1 MTEEQ
6 VYLNAVEAWR
16 VNKGKGTF
24 VIPAPFDA
32 LKPLLYILP
41 QLYNKSPTTNVVI
54 IVKDFADRSSIENY
68 LTTLSNEVW
77 NNSFR
82 TVIHNGNLRILTT
95 EYAAEHINEYS
106 PLLTIIYNPS
116 IFHFVHIAMIEKS
129 KFKLVILN
137 KLLDNKTMD
146 DFYTVAP
153 SIGNFSQNVI
163 DEVRSNRPVKECLV
177 GLTIVP
183 DSELDKEMNYYNREI
198 STALAIFGNF
208 DNIKYA
214 RLGNSATNCSS
225 MMICDAIARTNGW
238 DNHLD
243 MSSQFN
249 RDIDKL
255 YSPAA
260 IKERADSIYNI
271 VRERST
277 KLASS
282 KDKLSNILD
291 IVNDNSDKNILIINK
306 YGEFANL
313 VTDYLND
320 KSGKRI
326 CANCHDK
333 VDNVPAVDDYGNPIL
348 VKSGAKKGQPKLLG
362 VIAQKKLAQKLM
374 NTHKINV
381 ISCGASPDKS
391 LDVDIDL
398 VIITSPLCDTI
409 ESYFYRLSKVHF
421 SNEVLLYTLFYK
433 GTLEEKKLEDR
444 TIPANHTIINNFD
457 RNVKVDNNND
467 YCIVD

>member
-6 VYLNAVEAWR
+6 VYLNAVEVWR
-16 VNKGKGTF
+16 VNKGIGTF

-54 IVKDFADRSSIENY
+54 IVKDFADRSSIESY
-68 LTTLSNEVW
+68 LTTLSNEIW

-82 TVIHNGNLRILTT
+82 TVMHNGNLRILTT

-260 IKERADSIYNI
+260 IKERADNIYNI

-374 NTHKINV
+374 NTHKIHV

-391 LDVDIDL
+391 LDIDIDL
-398 VIITSPLCDTI
+398 IIITSPLCDTI

-444 TIPANHTIINNFD
+444 TIPANHTIINDFD

>member
-6 VYLNAVEAWR
+6 VYLNAVEVWR
-16 VNKGKGTF
+16 VNKGIGTF
-24 VIPAPFDA
+24 VIPAPFDS

-41 QLYNKSPTTNVVI
+41 QLYNKSPTTNIVI

-68 LTTLSNEVW
+68 LTTLNNEVW

-214 RLGNSATNCSS
+214 RLGNSDTNCSS

-243 MSSQFN
+243 MSSEFN

-271 VRERST
+271 IRERST

-374 NTHKINV
+374 NTHKIHV

-398 VIITSPLCDTI
+398 IIITSPLCDTI
-409 ESYFYRLSKVHF
+409 ESYFYRLSKIHF

>member
-6 VYLNAVEAWR
+6 VYLNAVDVWR
-16 VNKGKGTF
+16 LNKGIGTF

-32 LKPLLYILP
+32 LRPLLYILP
-41 QLYNKSPTTNVVI
+41 QLYNKSPTTSVVI
-54 IVKDFADRSSIENY
+54 IVKDFADRSSIESY
-68 LTTLSNEVW
+68 LTTLNNEVW

-82 TVIHNGNLRILTT
+82 TVIHNGSLRILTT
-95 EYAAEHINEYS
+95 EYAAEHINDYS

-129 KFKLVILN
+129 KFKLVILS

-146 DFYTVAP
+146 NFYTVAP

-163 DEVRSNRPVKECLV
+163 DEVRTNRPVKECLV
-177 GLTIVP
+177 GLTITP
-183 DSELDKEMNYYNREI
+183 DTELDKEMNYYNREI

-208 DNIKYA
+208 DNIKCA
-214 RLGNSATNCSS
+214 RLGNSDTNCSS

-243 MSSQFN
+243 MSSEFN

-255 YSPAA
+255 YSPSA
-260 IKERADSIYNI
+260 IKERADNIYNI
-271 VRERST
+271 IRERST

-291 IVNDNSDKNILIINK
+291 IVNDNLDKNILIINK

-320 KSGKRI
+320 KFGKRI

-348 VKSGAKKGQPKLLG
+348 IKSGLKKGQPKLLG

-374 NTHKINV
+374 NSHKINV

-421 SNEVLLYTLFYK
+421 SNEVLLYTLFYRS
-433 GTLEEKKLEDR
+433 TLEEKKLEDR
-444 TIPANHTIINNFD
+444 TVPANHAIINDFD
-457 RNVKVDNNND
+457 RNVKVDNNNA

>member
-6 VYLNAVEAWR
+6 VYLNAVDAWR
-16 VNKGKGTF
+16 LNKGIGTF

-32 LKPLLYILP
+32 LRPLLYILP
-41 QLYNKSPTTNVVI
+41 QLYNKSPTTSVVI
-54 IVKDFADRSSIENY
+54 IVKDFADRSSIESY
-68 LTTLSNEVW
+68 LTTLNNEVW

-82 TVIHNGNLRILTT
+82 TIIHNGSLRILTT
-95 EYAAEHINEYS
+95 EYAAEHINDYS

-129 KFKLVILN
+129 KFNLVILS

-163 DEVRSNRPVKECLV
+163 DEVRTNRPVKECLV
-177 GLTIVP
+177 GLTITP
-183 DSELDKEMNYYNREI
+183 DTELDKEMTYYNMEI

-243 MSSQFN
+243 MSSEFN

-255 YSPAA
+255 YSPSA

-271 VRERST
+271 IRERST

-282 KDKLSNILD
+282 KDKLNNILD
-291 IVNDNSDKNILIINK
+291 IVNDNLDKNILIINK

-320 KSGKRI
+320 KFGKKI

-348 VKSGAKKGQPKLLG
+348 IKSGQKKGQPKLLG

-374 NTHKINV
+374 NSHKINV

-433 GTLEEKKLEDR
+433 STLEEKKLEDR
-444 TIPANHTIINNFD
+444 SVPANHTIINDFD
-457 RNVKVDNNND
+457 RNVKVDNNDD

>member
-6 VYLNAVEAWR
+6 VYLNAVDVWR
-16 VNKGKGTF
+16 LNKGIGTF

-32 LKPLLYILP
+32 LRPLLYILP
-41 QLYNKSPTTNVVI
+41 QLYNKSPTTSVVI
-54 IVKDFADRSSIENY
+54 IVKDFADRSSIESY
-68 LTTLSNEVW
+68 LTTLNNEIW

-82 TVIHNGNLRILTT
+82 TVIHNGSLRILTT
-95 EYAAEHINEYS
+95 EYAAEHINDYS

-129 KFKLVILN
+129 KFKLVILS

-163 DEVRSNRPVKECLV
+163 DEVRTNRPVKECLV
-177 GLTIVP
+177 GLTITP
-183 DSELDKEMNYYNREI
+183 DTELDKEMNYYNREI
-198 STALAIFGNF
+198 STTLAIFGNF

-214 RLGNSATNCSS
+214 RLGNSDTNCSS

-243 MSSQFN
+243 MSSEFN

-255 YSPAA
+255 YSPSA

-271 VRERST
+271 IRERST

-282 KDKLSNILD
+282 KDKLSYILD
-291 IVNDNSDKNILIINK
+291 IVNDNLDKNILIINK

-320 KSGKRI
+320 KFGKRI

-333 VDNVPAVDDYGNPIL
+333 VDNIPAVDDYGNPIL
-348 VKSGAKKGQPKLLG
+348 IKSGQKKGQPKLLG

-374 NTHKINV
+374 NSHKINV

-409 ESYFYRLSKVHF
+409 ESYFYRLSKLHF

-433 GTLEEKKLEDR
+433 STLEEKKLEDR
-444 TIPANHTIINNFD
+444 SVPANHTIINDFD
-457 RNVKVDNNND
+457 RNVKVDNNNA

>member
-6 VYLNAVEAWR
+6 VYLNAVNAWR
-16 VNKGKGTF
+16 LNKGIGTF

-32 LKPLLYILP
+32 LRPLLYILP
-41 QLYNKSPTTNVVI
+41 QLYNKSPTTSVVI
-54 IVKDFADRSSIENY
+54 IVKDFADRSSIESY
-68 LTTLSNEVW
+68 LTTLNNEVW

-82 TVIHNGNLRILTT
+82 TVIHNGSLRILTT
-95 EYAAEHINEYS
+95 EYAAEHINDYS

-129 KFKLVILN
+129 KFKLVILS

-163 DEVRSNRPVKECLV
+163 DEVRTNRPVKECLV
-177 GLTIVP
+177 GLTITP
-183 DSELDKEMNYYNREI
+183 DTELDKEMNYYNREI

-214 RLGNSATNCSS
+214 RLGNSDTNCSS

-243 MSSQFN
+243 MSSEFN

-255 YSPAA
+255 YSPSA

-271 VRERST
+271 IRERST

-282 KDKLSNILD
+282 KDKLSYILD
-291 IVNDNSDKNILIINK
+291 IVNDNLDKNILIINK

-320 KSGKRI
+320 KFGKRI

-333 VDNVPAVDDYGNPIL
+333 VDNVPAVDDYGNPIFI
-348 VKSGAKKGQPKLLG
+348 KSGPKKGQPKLLG

-374 NTHKINV
+374 NSHTINV

-421 SNEVLLYTLFYK
+421 SNEVLLYTLFYRS
-433 GTLEEKKLEDR
+433 TLEEKKLEDR
-444 TIPANHTIINNFD
+444 TVPANHTIINDFD
-457 RNVKVDNNND
+457 RNVKVDNNNA

>member
-6 VYLNAVEAWR
+6 VYLNAVEVWR
-16 VNKGKGTF
+16 VNKGIGTF

-68 LTTLSNEVW
+68 LTTLNNDVW

-95 EYAAEHINEYS
+95 EYAAEHINDYS

-260 IKERADSIYNI
+260 IKERADNIYNI

-282 KDKLSNILD
+282 KDKLSSILD

-333 VDNVPAVDDYGNPIL
+333 VDNVPAVDDYGNTIL

>member
-6 VYLNAVEAWR
+6 VYLNAVDVWR
-16 VNKGKGTF
+16 MNKGIGTF

-32 LKPLLYILP
+32 LRPLLYILP
-41 QLYNKSPTTNVVI
+41 QLYNKSPTTSVVI
-54 IVKDFADRSSIENY
+54 IVKDFADRSSIESY
-68 LTTLSNEVW
+68 LTTLNNEVW

-82 TVIHNGNLRILTT
+82 TVIHNGSLRILTT
-95 EYAAEHINEYS
+95 EYAAEHINDYS

-129 KFKLVILN
+129 KFNLVILN

-163 DEVRSNRPVKECLV
+163 DEVRTNRPVKECLV
-177 GLTIVP
+177 GLTITP
-183 DSELDKEMNYYNREI
+183 DTELDKEMNYYNREI

-243 MSSQFN
+243 MSSEFN

-255 YSPAA
+255 YSPSA

-271 VRERST
+271 IRERST

-282 KDKLSNILD
+282 KDKLSYILD
-291 IVNDNSDKNILIINK
+291 IVNDNLDKNILIINK
-306 YGEFANL
+306 YGEFANI

-320 KSGKRI
+320 KFGKRI

-348 VKSGAKKGQPKLLG
+348 IKSGPKKGKPKLLG

-374 NTHKINV
+374 NSHKINV

-433 GTLEEKKLEDR
+433 STLEEKKLEDR
-444 TIPANHTIINNFD
+444 SVPANHTIINDFD
-457 RNVKVDNNND
+457 RNVKVDNNNA

>member
-6 VYLNAVEAWR
+6 VYLNAVDVWR
-16 VNKGKGTF
+16 MNKGIGTF

-32 LKPLLYILP
+32 LRPLLYILP
-41 QLYNKSPTTNVVI
+41 QLYNKSPTTSVVI
-54 IVKDFADRSSIENY
+54 IVKDFADRSSIESY
-68 LTTLSNEVW
+68 LTTLNNEVW

-82 TVIHNGNLRILTT
+82 TVIHNGSLRILTT
-95 EYAAEHINEYS
+95 EYAAEHINDYS

-116 IFHFVHIAMIEKS
+116 IFHFVYIAMIEKS
-129 KFKLVILN
+129 KFNLVILN

-163 DEVRSNRPVKECLV
+163 DEVRTNRPVKECLV
-177 GLTIVP
+177 GLTITP
-183 DSELDKEMNYYNREI
+183 DTELDKEMNYYNREI

-243 MSSQFN
+243 MSSEFN

-255 YSPAA
+255 YSPSA

-271 VRERST
+271 IRERST

-282 KDKLSNILD
+282 KDKLSYILD
-291 IVNDNSDKNILIINK
+291 IVNDNLDKNILIINK

-320 KSGKRI
+320 KFGKRI

-348 VKSGAKKGQPKLLG
+348 IKSGPKKGQPKLLG
-362 VIAQKKLAQKLM
+362 VIAQKKLSQKLM
-374 NTHKINV
+374 NSHKINV

-421 SNEVLLYTLFYK
+421 SNEVLLYTLFYRS
-433 GTLEEKKLEDR
+433 TLEEKKLEDR
-444 TIPANHTIINNFD
+444 SVPANHIIINDFD
-457 RNVKVDNNND
+457 RNVKVDNNNA

>member
-68 LTTLSNEVW
+68 LTTLNNEVW

-163 DEVRSNRPVKECLV
+163 DEVRSNRPVKDCLV

-348 VKSGAKKGQPKLLG
+348 VKSGAKKGQPKFLG

-374 NTHKINV
+374 NTHKIHV

-391 LDVDIDL
+391 LDIDIDL

-444 TIPANHTIINNFD
+444 GISINHTIINDFD
-457 RNVKVDNNND
+457 RNVKVDNNNA

>member
-68 LTTLSNEVW
+68 LTTLNNEVW

-95 EYAAEHINEYS
+95 EYVAEHINEYS

-260 IKERADSIYNI
+260 IKERADNIYNI

-306 YGEFANL
+306 YGEFANI

-320 KSGKRI
+320 KFGKRI

-374 NTHKINV
+374 NTHKIHV

-391 LDVDIDL
+391 LDIDIDL

-421 SNEVLLYTLFYK
+421 NNEVLLYTLFYK

>member
-6 VYLNAVEAWR
+6 VYLNAVNAWR
-16 VNKGKGTF
+16 LNKGIGTF
-24 VIPAPFDA
+24 VTPAPFDA
-32 LKPLLYILP
+32 LRPLLYILP
-41 QLYNKSPTTNVVI
+41 QLYNKSPTTSVVI
-54 IVKDFADRSSIENY
+54 IVKDFADRSSIESY
-68 LTTLSNEVW
+68 LTTLNNEVW

-82 TVIHNGNLRILTT
+82 TVIHNGSLRILTT
-95 EYAAEHINEYS
+95 EYAAEHINDYS

-129 KFKLVILN
+129 KFKLVILS

-163 DEVRSNRPVKECLV
+163 DEVRTNRPVKECLV
-177 GLTIVP
+177 GLTITP
-183 DSELDKEMNYYNREI
+183 DTELDKEMNYYNREI

-214 RLGNSATNCSS
+214 RLGNSDTNCSS

-243 MSSQFN
+243 MSSEFN

-255 YSPAA
+255 YSPSA

-271 VRERST
+271 IRERST

-282 KDKLSNILD
+282 KDKLSYILD
-291 IVNDNSDKNILIINK
+291 IVNDNLDKNILIINK

-320 KSGKRI
+320 KFGKRI

-333 VDNVPAVDDYGNPIL
+333 VDNVPAVDDYGNPIFI
-348 VKSGAKKGQPKLLG
+348 KSGPKKGQPKLLG

-374 NTHKINV
+374 NSHKINV

-421 SNEVLLYTLFYK
+421 SNEVLLYTLFYRS
-433 GTLEEKKLEDR
+433 TLEEKKLEDR
-444 TIPANHTIINNFD
+444 TVPANHTIINDFD

>member
-6 VYLNAVEAWR
+6 VYLNAVEVWR
-16 VNKGKGTF
+16 VNKGIGTF

-54 IVKDFADRSSIENY
+54 IVKDFADRSSIESY
-68 LTTLSNEVW
+68 LTTLSNEIW

-82 TVIHNGNLRILTT
+82 TVMHNGNLRILTT

-163 DEVRSNRPVKECLV
+163 DEVRSNHPVKECLV

-183 DSELDKEMNYYNREI
+183 NSELDKEMNYYNREI

-306 YGEFANL
+306 YGEFANI

>member
-6 VYLNAVEAWR
+6 VYLNAVDAWR
-16 VNKGKGTF
+16 MNKGIGTF

-32 LKPLLYILP
+32 LRPLLYILP
-41 QLYNKSPTTNVVI
+41 QLYNKSPTTSVVI
-54 IVKDFADRSSIENY
+54 IVKDFADRSSIESY
-68 LTTLSNEVW
+68 LTTLNNEVW

-82 TVIHNGNLRILTT
+82 TVMHNGSLRILTT
-95 EYAAEHINEYS
+95 EYAVEHINDYS

-129 KFKLVILN
+129 KFNLVILS

-163 DEVRSNRPVKECLV
+163 DEVRTNRPVKECLV
-177 GLTIVP
+177 GLTITP
-183 DSELDKEMNYYNREI
+183 DTELDKEMTYYNREI

-214 RLGNSATNCSS
+214 RLGNSDTNCSS

-243 MSSQFN
+243 MSSEFN

-255 YSPAA
+255 YSPSA

-271 VRERST
+271 IRERST

-291 IVNDNSDKNILIINK
+291 IVNDNLDKNILIINK

-320 KSGKRI
+320 KFGKRI

-348 VKSGAKKGQPKLLG
+348 IKSGPKKGQSRLLG

-374 NTHKINV
+374 NSHKINV

-433 GTLEEKKLEDR
+433 NTLEEKKLEDR
-444 TIPANHTIINNFD
+444 SVPANHTIINDFD

>member
-6 VYLNAVEAWR
+6 VYLNAVDVWR
-16 VNKGKGTF
+16 LNKGIGTF

-32 LKPLLYILP
+32 LRPLLYILP
-41 QLYNKSPTTNVVI
+41 QLYNKSPTTSVVI
-54 IVKDFADRSSIENY
+54 IVKDFADRSSIESY
-68 LTTLSNEVW
+68 LTTLNNEVW

-82 TVIHNGNLRILTT
+82 TVIHNGSLRILTT
-95 EYAAEHINEYS
+95 EYAAEHINDYS

-129 KFKLVILN
+129 KFNLVILN

-163 DEVRSNRPVKECLV
+163 DEVRTNRPVKECLV
-177 GLTIVP
+177 GLTITP
-183 DSELDKEMNYYNREI
+183 DTELDKEMNYYNREI

-243 MSSQFN
+243 MSSEFN

-255 YSPAA
+255 YSPSA

-271 VRERST
+271 IRERST

-282 KDKLSNILD
+282 KDKLSYILD
-291 IVNDNSDKNILIINK
+291 IVNDNLDKNILIINK

-320 KSGKRI
+320 KFGKRI

-348 VKSGAKKGQPKLLG
+348 IKSGPKKGQHKLLG

-374 NTHKINV
+374 NSHKINV

-421 SNEVLLYTLFYK
+421 SNEVLLYTLFYRS
-433 GTLEEKKLEDR
+433 TLEEKKLEDR
-444 TIPANHTIINNFD
+444 SVPANHTIINDFD
-457 RNVKVDNNND
+457 RNVKVDNNNA

>member
-6 VYLNAVEAWR
+6 VYLNAVDAWR
-16 VNKGKGTF
+16 LNKGIGTF

-32 LKPLLYILP
+32 LRPLLYILP

-54 IVKDFADRSSIENY
+54 IVKDFADRSSIESY
-68 LTTLSNEVW
+68 LTTLNNEVW

-82 TVIHNGNLRILTT
+82 TVIHNGSLRILTT
-95 EYAAEHINEYS
+95 EYAAEHINDYS
-106 PLLTIIYNPS
+106 PLLTIIYNPT

-129 KFKLVILN
+129 KFNLVILN

-163 DEVRSNRPVKECLV
+163 DEVRTKRPVKECLV

-214 RLGNSATNCSS
+214 RLGNSSTNCSS

-238 DNHLD
+238 DSHLD

-255 YSPAA
+255 YSPSA
-260 IKERADSIYNI
+260 IKERADNIYNI

-282 KDKLSNILD
+282 KDKLNNILE
-291 IVNDNSDKNILIINK
+291 IVNSNLDKNILIINK

-444 TIPANHTIINNFD
+444 TIPANHTIINDFD

>member
-6 VYLNAVEAWR
+6 VYLNAVEVWR
-16 VNKGKGTF
+16 VNKGIGTF
-24 VIPAPFDA
+24 VIPAPFDS

-41 QLYNKSPTTNVVI
+41 QLYNKSPTTNIVI

-68 LTTLSNEVW
+68 LTTLNNEVW

-137 KLLDNKTMD
+137 KLLDSKTMD

-163 DEVRSNRPVKECLV
+163 DEVRTNRPVKECLV

-214 RLGNSATNCSS
+214 RLGNSDTNCSS

-243 MSSQFN
+243 MSSEFN

-271 VRERST
+271 IRERST

-348 VKSGAKKGQPKLLG
+348 IKSGAKKGQPKLLG

-398 VIITSPLCDTI
+398 LIITSPLCDTI

-444 TIPANHTIINNFD
+444 TIPVNHTIINDFD
-457 RNVKVDNNND
+457 RNVKVDNNNA

>member
-6 VYLNAVEAWR
+6 VYLNAVNAWR
-16 VNKGKGTF
+16 LNKGIGTF

-32 LKPLLYILP
+32 LRPLLYILP
-41 QLYNKSPTTNVVI
+41 QLYNKSPTTSVVI
-54 IVKDFADRSSIENY
+54 IVKDFADRSSIESY
-68 LTTLSNEVW
+68 LTTLNNEVW

-82 TVIHNGNLRILTT
+82 TVIHNGSLRILTT
-95 EYAAEHINEYS
+95 EYAAEHINDYS

-129 KFKLVILN
+129 KFKLVILS

-163 DEVRSNRPVKECLV
+163 DEVRTNRPVKECLV
-177 GLTIVP
+177 GLTITP
-183 DSELDKEMNYYNREI
+183 DTELDKEMNYYNREI

-214 RLGNSATNCSS
+214 RLGNSDTNCSS

-243 MSSQFN
+243 MSSEFN

-255 YSPAA
+255 YSPSA

-271 VRERST
+271 IRERST

-282 KDKLSNILD
+282 KDKLSYILD
-291 IVNDNSDKNILIINK
+291 IVNDNLDKNILIINK

-320 KSGKRI
+320 KFGKRI

-333 VDNVPAVDDYGNPIL
+333 VDNVPAVDDYGNPIFI
-348 VKSGAKKGQPKLLG
+348 KSGPKKGQPKLLG

-374 NTHKINV
+374 NSHKINV

-421 SNEVLLYTLFYK
+421 SNEVLLYTLFYRS
-433 GTLEEKKLEDR
+433 TLEEKKLEDR
-444 TIPANHTIINNFD
+444 TVPANHTIINDFD
-457 RNVKVDNNND
+457 RNVKVDNNNA

>member
-6 VYLNAVEAWR
+6 VYLNAVDVWR
-16 VNKGKGTF
+16 LNKGIGTF

-32 LKPLLYILP
+32 LRPLLYILP
-41 QLYNKSPTTNVVI
+41 QLYNKSPTTSVVI
-54 IVKDFADRSSIENY
+54 IVKDFADRSSIESY
-68 LTTLSNEVW
+68 LTTLNNEVW

-82 TVIHNGNLRILTT
+82 TVIHNGSLRILTT
-95 EYAAEHINEYS
+95 EYAAEHINDYS

-163 DEVRSNRPVKECLV
+163 DEVRTNRPVKECLV
-177 GLTIVP
+177 GLTITP
-183 DSELDKEMNYYNREI
+183 DTELDKEMNYYNREI

-214 RLGNSATNCSS
+214 RLGNSDTNCSS

-243 MSSQFN
+243 MSSEFN

-255 YSPAA
+255 YSPSA

-271 VRERST
+271 IRERST

-282 KDKLSNILD
+282 KDKLSYILD
-291 IVNDNSDKNILIINK
+291 IVNDNLDKNILIINK

-313 VTDYLND
+313 VTDYIND
-320 KSGKRI
+320 KFGKRI

-333 VDNVPAVDDYGNPIL
+333 VDNIPAVDDYGNPIL
-348 VKSGAKKGQPKLLG
+348 IKSGQKKGQPKLLG

-374 NTHKINV
+374 NSHKINV

-398 VIITSPLCDTI
+398 VIITSPLCNTI

-433 GTLEEKKLEDR
+433 STLEEKKLEDR
-444 TIPANHTIINNFD
+444 TVPANHTIINDFD

>member
-6 VYLNAVEAWR
+6 VYLNAVDVWR
-16 VNKGKGTF
+16 LNKGIGTF

-32 LKPLLYILP
+32 LRSLLYILP
-41 QLYNKSPTTNVVI
+41 QLYNKSPTTSVVI
-54 IVKDFADRSSIENY
+54 IVKDFADRSSIESY
-68 LTTLSNEVW
+68 LTTLNNEVW

-82 TVIHNGNLRILTT
+82 TVIHNGSLRILTT
-95 EYAAEHINEYS
+95 EYAAEHINDYS

-129 KFKLVILN
+129 KFNLVILN

-163 DEVRSNRPVKECLV
+163 DEVRTNRPVKECLV
-177 GLTIVP
+177 GLTITP
-183 DSELDKEMNYYNREI
+183 DTELDKEMNYYNREI

-208 DNIKYA
+208 NNIKYA

-243 MSSQFN
+243 MSSEFN

-255 YSPAA
+255 YSPSA

-271 VRERST
+271 IRERST

-282 KDKLSNILD
+282 KDKLSYILD
-291 IVNDNSDKNILIINK
+291 IVNDNLDKNILIINK

-320 KSGKRI
+320 KFGKRI

-348 VKSGAKKGQPKLLG
+348 IKSGPKKGQHKLLG
-362 VIAQKKLAQKLM
+362 VIAQKKLAQNLM
-374 NTHKINV
+374 NSHKINV

-398 VIITSPLCDTI
+398 VIITSPLCNTI

-421 SNEVLLYTLFYK
+421 SNEVLLYTLFYRS
-433 GTLEEKKLEDR
+433 TLEEKKLEDR
-444 TIPANHTIINNFD
+444 SVPANHTIINDFD
-457 RNVKVDNNND
+457 RNVKVDNNNA

>member
-6 VYLNAVEAWR
+6 VYLNAVNVWR
-16 VNKGKGTF
+16 LNKGIGTF

-32 LKPLLYILP
+32 LRPLLYILP
-41 QLYNKSPTTNVVI
+41 QLYNKSPTTSVVI
-54 IVKDFADRSSIENY
+54 IVKDFADRSSIESY
-68 LTTLSNEVW
+68 LTTLNNEVW

-82 TVIHNGNLRILTT
+82 TVIHNGSLRILTT
-95 EYAAEHINEYS
+95 EYAAEHINDYS

-129 KFKLVILN
+129 KFKLVILS

-163 DEVRSNRPVKECLV
+163 DEVRTNRPVKECLV
-177 GLTIVP
+177 GLTITP
-183 DSELDKEMNYYNREI
+183 DTELDKEMNYYNREI

-214 RLGNSATNCSS
+214 RLGNSDTNCSS

-243 MSSQFN
+243 MSSEFN

-255 YSPAA
+255 YSPSA

-271 VRERST
+271 IRERST

-282 KDKLSNILD
+282 KDKLSYILD
-291 IVNDNSDKNILIINK
+291 IVNDNLDKNILIINK

-320 KSGKRI
+320 KFGKRI

-348 VKSGAKKGQPKLLG
+348 IKSGSKKGQPKLLG

-374 NTHKINV
+374 NSHKINV

-421 SNEVLLYTLFYK
+421 SNEVLLYTLFYRS
-433 GTLEEKKLEDR
+433 TLEEKKLEDR
-444 TIPANHTIINNFD
+444 TVPANHTIINDFD
-457 RNVKVDNNND
+457 RNVKVDNNNA

>member
-6 VYLNAVEAWR
+6 VYLNAVDIWR
-16 VNKGKGTF
+16 VNKGIGTF
-24 VIPAPFDA
+24 IIPAPFDA
-32 LKPLLYILP
+32 LRPLLYILP

-82 TVIHNGNLRILTT
+82 TLIHNGNLRILTT
-95 EYAAEHINEYS
+95 EYVAEHINEYS

-137 KLLDNKTMD
+137 KLLDSKTMD

-163 DEVRSNRPVKECLV
+163 DEVRTNRPVKECLV

-183 DSELDKEMNYYNREI
+183 DTELDKEMNYYNREI

-214 RLGNSATNCSS
+214 RLGNSDTNCSS

-271 VRERST
+271 IRERST

-433 GTLEEKKLEDR
+433 STLEEKKLEDR
-444 TIPANHTIINNFD
+444 TIPVNHTIINDFD

>member
-6 VYLNAVEAWR
+6 VYLNAVDVWR
-16 VNKGKGTF
+16 TNKGIGTF

-32 LKPLLYILP
+32 LRPLLYILP
-41 QLYNKSPTTNVVI
+41 QLYNKSPTTSIVI
-54 IVKDFADRSSIENY
+54 IVKDFADRSSIESY
-68 LTTLSNEVW
+68 LTTLNNEIW

-82 TVIHNGNLRILTT
+82 TVIHNGSLRILTT

-129 KFKLVILN
+129 KFNLVILS
-137 KLLDNKTMD
+137 KLLDSKTMD

-163 DEVRSNRPVKECLV
+163 DEVRTNRPVKECLV
-177 GLTIVP
+177 GLTITP
-183 DSELDKEMNYYNREI
+183 DTELDKEMNYYNREI

-243 MSSQFN
+243 MSSEFN

-271 VRERST
+271 IRERST

-291 IVNDNSDKNILIINK
+291 IVNNNSDKNILIINK

-333 VDNVPAVDDYGNPIL
+333 VDNVPAVDYYGNPIL
-348 VKSGAKKGQPKLLG
+348 IKSGPKKGQPKLLG

-374 NTHKINV
+374 NSHKINV

-433 GTLEEKKLEDR
+433 STLEEKKLEDR
-444 TIPANHTIINNFD
+444 TIPINHTIINDFD
-457 RNVKVDNNND
+457 RNVKVDNNNA

>member
-6 VYLNAVEAWR
+6 VYLNAVNVWR
-16 VNKGKGTF
+16 LNKGIGTF

-32 LKPLLYILP
+32 LRPLLYILP
-41 QLYNKSPTTNVVI
+41 QLYNKSPTTSVVI
-54 IVKDFADRSSIENY
+54 IVKDFADRSSIESY
-68 LTTLSNEVW
+68 LTTLNNEVW

-82 TVIHNGNLRILTT
+82 TVIHNGSLRILTT
-95 EYAAEHINEYS
+95 EYAAEHIDDYS

-129 KFKLVILN
+129 KFKLVILS

-163 DEVRSNRPVKECLV
+163 DEVRTNRPVKECLV
-177 GLTIVP
+177 GLTIIP
-183 DSELDKEMNYYNREI
+183 DTELDKEMTYYNREI

-214 RLGNSATNCSS
+214 RLGNSDTNCSS
-225 MMICDAIARTNGW
+225 MVICDAIARTNGW

-243 MSSQFN
+243 MSSEFN

-255 YSPAA
+255 YSPSA

-271 VRERST
+271 IRERST

-282 KDKLSNILD
+282 KDKLSYILD
-291 IVNDNSDKNILIINK
+291 IVNDNLDKNILIINK
-306 YGEFANL
+306 YGEFANI

-320 KSGKRI
+320 KFGKRI

-333 VDNVPAVDDYGNPIL
+333 VDNVPAVDDYGNPIFI
-348 VKSGAKKGQPKLLG
+348 KSGPKKGQPKLLG

-374 NTHKINV
+374 NSHKINV

-398 VIITSPLCDTI
+398 VIITSSLCDTI

-433 GTLEEKKLEDR
+433 STLEEKKLEDR
-444 TIPANHTIINNFD
+444 TVPANHTIINGFD
-457 RNVKVDNNND
+457 RNVKVDNNNA

>member
-6 VYLNAVEAWR
+6 VYLNAVDVWR
-16 VNKGKGTF
+16 LNKGIGTF

-32 LKPLLYILP
+32 LRPLLYILP
-41 QLYNKSPTTNVVI
+41 QLYNKSPMTSVVI
-54 IVKDFADRSSIENY
+54 IVKDFADRRSIESY
-68 LTTLSNEVW
+68 LTTLNNEVW

-82 TVIHNGNLRILTT
+82 TVIHNGSLRILTT
-95 EYAAEHINEYS
+95 EYAAEHINDYS

-116 IFHFVHIAMIEKS
+116 IFHFVHIAMIAKS
-129 KFKLVILN
+129 KFNLVILS

-163 DEVRSNRPVKECLV
+163 DEVRTNRPVKECLV
-177 GLTIVP
+177 GLTIMA
-183 DSELDKEMNYYNREI
+183 DTELDKEMNYYNREI

-243 MSSQFN
+243 MSSEFN

-255 YSPAA
+255 YSPSA

-271 VRERST
+271 IRERST

-291 IVNDNSDKNILIINK
+291 IVNNNSDKNILIINK

-348 VKSGAKKGQPKLLG
+348 IKSGPKKGQHKLLG

-374 NTHKINV
+374 NSHKINV

-421 SNEVLLYTLFYK
+421 SNEVLLYTLFYRS
-433 GTLEEKKLEDR
+433 TLEEKKLEDR
-444 TIPANHTIINNFD
+444 TVPVNHIIINDVD
-457 RNVKVDNNND
+457 RNVKVDNNNA

>member
-6 VYLNAVEAWR
+6 VYLNAVDVWR
-16 VNKGKGTF
+16 LNKGIGTF

-32 LKPLLYILP
+32 LRPLLYILP
-41 QLYNKSPTTNVVI
+41 QLYNKSPTTSVVI
-54 IVKDFADRSSIENY
+54 IVKDFADRSSIESY
-68 LTTLSNEVW
+68 LTTLNNEVW

-82 TVIHNGNLRILTT
+82 TVIHNGSLRILTT
-95 EYAAEHINEYS
+95 EYAAEHINDYS

-129 KFKLVILN
+129 KFKLVILS

-153 SIGNFSQNVI
+153 SIGNFSQNII
-163 DEVRSNRPVKECLV
+163 DEVRTNRPVKECLV
-177 GLTIVP
+177 GLTITP
-183 DSELDKEMNYYNREI
+183 DTELDKEMTYYNREI

-208 DNIKYA
+208 NNIKYA
-214 RLGNSATNCSS
+214 RLGNSDTNCSS

-243 MSSQFN
+243 MSSEFN

-255 YSPAA
+255 YSPSA

-271 VRERST
+271 IRERST

-282 KDKLSNILD
+282 KDKLSYILD
-291 IVNDNSDKNILIINK
+291 IVNDNLDKNILIINK
-306 YGEFANL
+306 YGEFANI

-320 KSGKRI
+320 KFGKRI

-348 VKSGAKKGQPKLLG
+348 IKSGPKKGQPKLLA

-374 NTHKINV
+374 NSHKINV

-398 VIITSPLCDTI
+398 VIITSSLCDTI

-433 GTLEEKKLEDR
+433 STLEEKKLEDR
-444 TIPANHTIINNFD
+444 TVPANHTIINDFD

>member
-6 VYLNAVEAWR
+6 VYLNAVNVWR
-16 VNKGKGTF
+16 LNKGIGTF

-32 LKPLLYILP
+32 LRPLLYILP
-41 QLYNKSPTTNVVI
+41 QLYNKSPTTSVVI
-54 IVKDFADRSSIENY
+54 IVKDFADRSSIESY
-68 LTTLSNEVW
+68 LTTLNNEIW

-82 TVIHNGNLRILTT
+82 TVIHNGSLRILTT
-95 EYAAEHINEYS
+95 EYAAEHINDYS

-129 KFKLVILN
+129 KFKLVILS

-163 DEVRSNRPVKECLV
+163 DEVRTNRPVKECLV
-177 GLTIVP
+177 GLTITP
-183 DSELDKEMNYYNREI
+183 DTELDKEMNYYNREI

-214 RLGNSATNCSS
+214 RLGNSDTNCSS

-243 MSSQFN
+243 MSSEFN

-255 YSPAA
+255 YSPSA

-271 VRERST
+271 IRERST

-282 KDKLSNILD
+282 KDKLSYILD
-291 IVNDNSDKNILIINK
+291 IVNDNLDKNILIINK

-320 KSGKRI
+320 KFGKRI

-333 VDNVPAVDDYGNPIL
+333 VDNVPAVDDYGNPIFI
-348 VKSGAKKGQPKLLG
+348 KSGPKKGQPKLLG

-374 NTHKINV
+374 NSHKINV

-421 SNEVLLYTLFYK
+421 SNEVLLYTLFYRS
-433 GTLEEKKLEDR
+433 TLEEKKLEDR
-444 TIPANHTIINNFD
+444 TVPANHTIINDFD
-457 RNVKVDNNND
+457 RNVKVDNNNA

>member
-6 VYLNAVEAWR
+6 VYLNAVESWR

-260 IKERADSIYNI
+260 IKERADNIYNI

-348 VKSGAKKGQPKLLG
+348 IKSG
-362 VIAQKKLAQKLM
+362 
-374 NTHKINV
+374 
-381 ISCGASPDKS
+381 
-391 LDVDIDL
+391 
-398 VIITSPLCDTI
+398 
-409 ESYFYRLSKVHF
+409 RKV
-421 SNEVLLYTLFYK
+421 NL
-433 GTLEEKKLEDR
+433 
-444 TIPANHTIINNFD
+444 NF
-457 RNVKVDNNND
+457 
-467 YCIVD
+467 

>member
-6 VYLNAVEAWR
+6 VYLNAVNVWR
-16 VNKGKGTF
+16 LNKGIGTF

-32 LKPLLYILP
+32 LRPLLYILP
-41 QLYNKSPTTNVVI
+41 QLYNKSPTTSVVI
-54 IVKDFADRSSIENY
+54 IVKDFADRSSIESY
-68 LTTLSNEVW
+68 LTTLNNEVW

-82 TVIHNGNLRILTT
+82 TVIHNGSLRILTT
-95 EYAAEHINEYS
+95 EYAAEHINDYS

-129 KFKLVILN
+129 KFKLVILS

-163 DEVRSNRPVKECLV
+163 DEVRTNRPVKECLV
-177 GLTIVP
+177 GLTITP
-183 DSELDKEMNYYNREI
+183 DTELDKEMTYYNREI

-214 RLGNSATNCSS
+214 RLGNSDTNCSS

-243 MSSQFN
+243 MSSEFN

-255 YSPAA
+255 YSPSA

-271 VRERST
+271 IRERST

-282 KDKLSNILD
+282 KDKLSYILD
-291 IVNDNSDKNILIINK
+291 IVNDNLDKNILIINK
-306 YGEFANL
+306 YGEFANI

-320 KSGKRI
+320 KFGKRI

-333 VDNVPAVDDYGNPIL
+333 VDNVPAVDDYGNPIFI
-348 VKSGAKKGQPKLLG
+348 KSGPKKGQPKLLG

-374 NTHKINV
+374 NSHKINV

-398 VIITSPLCDTI
+398 VIITSSLCDTI

-433 GTLEEKKLEDR
+433 STLEEKKLEDR
-444 TIPANHTIINNFD
+444 TVPANHTIINDFD
-457 RNVKVDNNND
+457 RNVKVDNNNA

>member
-6 VYLNAVEAWR
+6 VYLNAVNVWR
-16 VNKGKGTF
+16 LNKGIGTF

-32 LKPLLYILP
+32 LRPLLYILP
-41 QLYNKSPTTNVVI
+41 QLYNKSPTTSVVI
-54 IVKDFADRSSIENY
+54 IVKDFADRSSIESY
-68 LTTLSNEVW
+68 LTTLNNEIW

-82 TVIHNGNLRILTT
+82 TVIHNGSLRILTT
-95 EYAAEHINEYS
+95 EYAAEHINDYS

-129 KFKLVILN
+129 KFKLVILS

-163 DEVRSNRPVKECLV
+163 DEVRTNRPVKECLV
-177 GLTIVP
+177 GLTITP
-183 DSELDKEMNYYNREI
+183 DTELDKEMNYYNREI

-214 RLGNSATNCSS
+214 RLGNSDTNCSS

-243 MSSQFN
+243 MSSKFN

-255 YSPAA
+255 YSPSA

-271 VRERST
+271 IRERST

-282 KDKLSNILD
+282 KDKLSYILD
-291 IVNDNSDKNILIINK
+291 IVNDNLDKNILIINK
-306 YGEFANL
+306 YGEFANF

-320 KSGKRI
+320 KFGKRI

-333 VDNVPAVDDYGNPIL
+333 VDNVPAVDDYGNPIFI
-348 VKSGAKKGQPKLLG
+348 KSGPKKGQPKLLG

-374 NTHKINV
+374 NSHKINV
-381 ISCGASPDKS
+381 ISCGASPNKS

-421 SNEVLLYTLFYK
+421 SNEVLLYTLFYRS
-433 GTLEEKKLEDR
+433 TLEEKKLEDR
-444 TIPANHTIINNFD
+444 TVPANHTIINDFD
-457 RNVKVDNNND
+457 RNVKVDNNNA

>member
-6 VYLNAVEAWR
+6 VYLNAVEVWR
-16 VNKGKGTF
+16 VNKGIGTF
-24 VIPAPFDA
+24 VIPAPFDS
-32 LKPLLYILP
+32 LKPLLYILS

-54 IVKDFADRSSIENY
+54 IVKDFADRSSIESY
-68 LTTLSNEVW
+68 LTTLNNEVW

-137 KLLDNKTMD
+137 KLLDSKTMD

-163 DEVRSNRPVKECLV
+163 DEVRTNRPVKECLV

-214 RLGNSATNCSS
+214 RLGNSVTNCSS

-243 MSSQFN
+243 MSSEFN
-249 RDIDKL
+249 RDIDRL
-255 YSPAA
+255 YSPSA

-291 IVNDNSDKNILIINK
+291 IVNSNSDKNILIINK

-348 VKSGAKKGQPKLLG
+348 IKSGSKKGQPKLLG

-444 TIPANHTIINNFD
+444 AVPINHTIINDFD
-457 RNVKVDNNND
+457 RNVKVDNNNA

>member
-6 VYLNAVEAWR
+6 VYLNAVEVWR
-16 VNKGKGTF
+16 VNKGIGTF
-24 VIPAPFDA
+24 VIPTPFDS

-41 QLYNKSPTTNVVI
+41 QLYNKSPTTNIVI

-68 LTTLSNEVW
+68 LTTLNNEVW

-95 EYAAEHINEYS
+95 EYAAEHINDYS

-137 KLLDNKTMD
+137 KLLDSKTMD

-163 DEVRSNRPVKECLV
+163 DEVRTNRPVKECLV
-177 GLTIVP
+177 ELTIVP

-243 MSSQFN
+243 MSSEFN

-271 VRERST
+271 IRERST

-320 KSGKRI
+320 KSSKRI

-444 TIPANHTIINNFD
+444 TISVNHTIINDFD
-457 RNVKVDNNND
+457 RNVKVDNNNA

>member
-6 VYLNAVEAWR
+6 VYLNAVEVWR
-16 VNKGKGTF
+16 VNKGIGTF
-24 VIPAPFDA
+24 VIPAPFDS

-95 EYAAEHINEYS
+95 EYAAEHINDYS
-106 PLLTIIYNPS
+106 PLLTIIYNPT
-116 IFHFVHIAMIEKS
+116 IFHFAHIAMIEKS
-129 KFKLVILN
+129 KFNLVILN
-137 KLLDNKTMD
+137 KLLDSKTMD

-163 DEVRSNRPVKECLV
+163 DEVRSNRPVKECLI
-177 GLTIVP
+177 GLTIEP
-183 DSELDKEMNYYNREI
+183 NSELNKEMNYYNREI

-255 YSPAA
+255 YSPSA
-260 IKERADSIYNI
+260 IKERADNIYNI

-291 IVNDNSDKNILIINK
+291 IVNSNSDKNILIINK

-444 TIPANHTIINNFD
+444 TISVNHTIINDFD

>member
-6 VYLNAVEAWR
+6 VYLNAVDVWR
-16 VNKGKGTF
+16 LNKGIGTF

-32 LKPLLYILP
+32 LRPLLYILP
-41 QLYNKSPTTNVVI
+41 QLYNKSPTTSVVI
-54 IVKDFADRSSIENY
+54 IVKDFADRSSIESY
-68 LTTLSNEVW
+68 LTTLNNEVW

-82 TVIHNGNLRILTT
+82 TVIHNGSLRILTT
-95 EYAAEHINEYS
+95 EYAAEHINDYS

-129 KFKLVILN
+129 KFKLVILS

-163 DEVRSNRPVKECLV
+163 DEVRTNRPVKECLV
-177 GLTIVP
+177 GLTITP
-183 DSELDKEMNYYNREI
+183 DTELDKEMNYYNREI

-214 RLGNSATNCSS
+214 RLGNSDTNCSS

-243 MSSQFN
+243 MSSEFN

-255 YSPAA
+255 YSPSA

-271 VRERST
+271 IRERST

-282 KDKLSNILD
+282 KDKLSYILD
-291 IVNDNSDKNILIINK
+291 IVNDNLDKNILIINK

-320 KSGKRI
+320 KFGKRI

-333 VDNVPAVDDYGNPIL
+333 VDNVPAVDDYGNPIFI
-348 VKSGAKKGQPKLLG
+348 KSGPKKGQPKLLG

-374 NTHKINV
+374 NSHKINV

-433 GTLEEKKLEDR
+433 STLEEKKLEDR
-444 TIPANHTIINNFD
+444 TVPANHTIINDFD
-457 RNVKVDNNND
+457 RNVKVDNNNA

>member
-6 VYLNAVEAWR
+6 VYLNAVDVWR
-16 VNKGKGTF
+16 LNKGIGTF

-32 LKPLLYILP
+32 LRPLLYILP
-41 QLYNKSPTTNVVI
+41 QLYNKSPTTSVVI
-54 IVKDFADRSSIENY
+54 IVKDFADRSSIESY
-68 LTTLSNEVW
+68 LTTLNNEVW

-82 TVIHNGNLRILTT
+82 TVMHNGSLRILTT
-95 EYAAEHINEYS
+95 EYAAEHINDYS
-106 PLLTIIYNPS
+106 PLLTIIYNPN

-129 KFKLVILN
+129 KFNLVILS

-153 SIGNFSQNVI
+153 SIGNFSQNII
-163 DEVRSNRPVKECLV
+163 DEVRTNRPVKECLV
-177 GLTIVP
+177 GLTIMA
-183 DSELDKEMNYYNREI
+183 DTELYKEMTYYNREI

-214 RLGNSATNCSS
+214 RLGNNATNYSS

-243 MSSQFN
+243 MSSEFN

-255 YSPAA
+255 YSPSA

-271 VRERST
+271 IRERST

-291 IVNDNSDKNILIINK
+291 IVNDNLDKNILIINK

-348 VKSGAKKGQPKLLG
+348 IKSGPKKGQPKLLG

-374 NTHKINV
+374 NSHKINV

-421 SNEVLLYTLFYK
+421 SNEVLLYTLFYRS
-433 GTLEEKKLEDR
+433 TLEEKKLEDR
-444 TIPANHTIINNFD
+444 SVPANHTIINDFD
-457 RNVKVDNNND
+457 RNVKVDNNNS

>member
-6 VYLNAVEAWR
+6 VYLNAVEVWR
-16 VNKGKGTF
+16 VNKGIGTF
-24 VIPAPFDA
+24 VIPAPFDS

-54 IVKDFADRSSIENY
+54 IVKDFADRSSIESY
-68 LTTLSNEVW
+68 LTTLNNEVW
-77 NNSFR
+77 NNSFC

-106 PLLTIIYNPS
+106 PLLTIIYNPN

-137 KLLDNKTMD
+137 KLLDSKTMD

-163 DEVRSNRPVKECLV
+163 DEVRTNRPVKECLV

-183 DSELDKEMNYYNREI
+183 DTELDKEMNYYNREI

-214 RLGNSATNCSS
+214 RLGNSDTNCSS

-271 VRERST
+271 IRERST

-433 GTLEEKKLEDR
+433 STLEEKKLEDR
-444 TIPANHTIINNFD
+444 TIPVNHTIINDFD

>member
-467 YCIVD
+467 YCIID

>member
-6 VYLNAVEAWR
+6 VYLNAVDVWR
-16 VNKGKGTF
+16 VNKGIGTF

-32 LKPLLYILP
+32 LRPLLYILP

-54 IVKDFADRSSIENY
+54 IVKDFADRSSIESY
-68 LTTLSNEVW
+68 LTTLNNEVW

-95 EYAAEHINEYS
+95 EYAAEHINDYS

-260 IKERADSIYNI
+260 IKERADNIYNI

-444 TIPANHTIINNFD
+444 TIPANHTIINDFD

>member
-6 VYLNAVEAWR
+6 VYLNAVDVWR
-16 VNKGKGTF
+16 MNKGIGTF

-32 LKPLLYILP
+32 LRPLLYILP
-41 QLYNKSPTTNVVI
+41 QLYNKSPTTSIVI
-54 IVKDFADRSSIENY
+54 IVKDFADRSGIESY
-68 LTTLSNEVW
+68 LTSLNNEIW

-129 KFKLVILN
+129 KFNLVILS
-137 KLLDNKTMD
+137 KLLDSKTMD

-163 DEVRSNRPVKECLV
+163 DEVRTNRPVKECLV
-177 GLTIVP
+177 GLTITP
-183 DSELDKEMNYYNREI
+183 DTELDKEMNYYNREI

-243 MSSQFN
+243 MSSEFN

-271 VRERST
+271 IRERSI

-291 IVNDNSDKNILIINK
+291 IVNNNSDKNILIINK

-320 KSGKRI
+320 KFGKRI

-348 VKSGAKKGQPKLLG
+348 IKSGSKKGQPKLLG

-374 NTHKINV
+374 NSHKINV

-421 SNEVLLYTLFYK
+421 SNEVLLYTLFYRS
-433 GTLEEKKLEDR
+433 TLEEKKLEDR
-444 TIPANHTIINNFD
+444 SVPANHTIINDFD
-457 RNVKVDNNND
+457 RNVKVDNNNA

>member
-6 VYLNAVEAWR
+6 VYLNAVDVWR
-16 VNKGKGTF
+16 MNKGIGTF

-32 LKPLLYILP
+32 LRPLLYILP
-41 QLYNKSPTTNVVI
+41 QLYNKSPTTSIVI
-54 IVKDFADRSSIENY
+54 IVKDFADRSSIESY
-68 LTTLSNEVW
+68 LTTLNNEVW

-95 EYAAEHINEYS
+95 EYAAEHINDYS

-129 KFKLVILN
+129 KFNLIILS

-163 DEVRSNRPVKECLV
+163 DEVRTNRPVKESLV

-214 RLGNSATNCSS
+214 RLGNSDTNCSS

-243 MSSQFN
+243 MSSEFN

-271 VRERST
+271 IRERST

-291 IVNDNSDKNILIINK
+291 IVNNNSDKNILIINK

-320 KSGKRI
+320 KFGKRI

-333 VDNVPAVDDYGNPIL
+333 VDNIPAVDDYGNPIL
-348 VKSGAKKGQPKLLG
+348 IKSGPKKGQPKLLG

-409 ESYFYRLSKVHF
+409 ESYFYRLSKVRF

-444 TIPANHTIINNFD
+444 AVPINHTIINDFD
-457 RNVKVDNNND
+457 RNVKVDNNNA